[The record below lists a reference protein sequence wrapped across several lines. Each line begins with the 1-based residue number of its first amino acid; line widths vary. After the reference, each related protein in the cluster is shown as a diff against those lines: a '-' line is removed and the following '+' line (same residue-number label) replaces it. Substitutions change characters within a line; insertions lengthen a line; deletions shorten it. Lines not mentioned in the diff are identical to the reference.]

1 MKKKG
6 DAFKC
11 VLFFAWTV
19 RAAMGANCKDSA
31 SVTGGELPFAR
42 TVCGMRWGAF
52 VWANGNSP
60 LVP

>member
-11 VLFFAWTV
+11 VLFFC
-19 RAAMGANCKDSA
+19 NDSA
-31 SVTGGELPFAR
+31 SITGGELPFAR
-42 TVCGMRWGAF
+42 TVCGIRWGAF

-60 LVP
+60 AHFRMS